1 MEQARPMTSTAV
13 PEAQAAIQEAGR
25 LIRQGL
31 DVSAAALL
39 ARRMSRAPD
48 PAVQAAL
55 TDLAQ
60 RSGQPTARLAALS
73 ALAKTQGD
81 DIGFRRRFGAL
92 AIQANDFTLAADAYQ
107 RAGRLPGG
115 TIADRME
122 AARAAYLANDLKTAR
137 TLYQQAM
144 RTPAVH
150 ADAAAGL
157 ADVLIALRRSDEAT
171 AILEAALARAPGHVG
186 LLSRLCALKPA
197 DDRMGA
203 LKAAAGNLAAPSYVR
218 AEAAYALAG
227 ACDRM
232 NDPQGAMAWARLGAR
247 LAAEPTPAAYDPAR
261 EDAAAA
267 LMLAVHDAGG
277 PDVKADE
284 ALEPLVIVGM
294 PRSGTSLTESILGAH
309 PMVAAGGERMELA
322 LAGREIE
329 IIAGRMGA
337 KSAATALQAREAAM
351 RAEIAGRYRAAGLN
365 RQRVTDKMPLN
376 LLYVGVIARLFP
388 GARFIHVRRDPRET
402 CLSIHLLNFAGAYG
416 YAGDLGQ
423 TAHAWTLSERLM
435 ADWKARLGDRV
446 LTLDHEA
453 LCEAPDEEG
462 RRLFAFCGLDWTAD
476 YLRPERR
483 RAPMRTFSALQVGAP
498 ITRRPNRWPQ
508 YKPWITPLI
517 EAFGET

>member
-1 MEQARPMTSTAV
+1 MTPAAPDTLAAV
-13 PEAQAAIQEAGR
+13 DEAGR

-39 ARRMSRAPD
+39 ARRAAKAPD
-48 PAVQAAL
+48 QTLTAAL

-73 ALAKTQGD
+73 ALARTQAG
-81 DIGFRRRFGAL
+81 DIGFWRRFGGA
-92 AIQANDFTLAADAYQ
+92 ANQANDFTLAAEAFQ
-107 RAGRLPGG
+107 RAARLPEG
-115 TIADRME
+115 TAADRME
-122 AARAAYLANDLKTAR
+122 AARAAYLANDLKTAQ
-137 TLYQQAM
+137 TLYRQAM
-144 RTPAVH
+144 QVPAVH
-150 ADAAAGL
+150 ADAVAGL
-157 ADVLIALRRSDEAT
+157 ADVLIALRRIDEAGT
-171 AILEAALARAPGHVG
+171 VLEAALERAPGHVG
-186 LLSRLCALKPA
+186 LLSQLCALKPRG
-197 DDRMGA
+197 DRLKA
-203 LKAAAGNLAAPSYVR
+203 LEAAAGNAALPPHLR

-227 ACDRM
+227 AHDRM
-232 NDPQGAMAWARLGAR
+232 KDPQGAMTWARLAGG
-247 LAAEPTPAAYDPAR
+247 LIPSVYDPAR

-267 LMLAVHDAGG
+267 FMLAVHDAGAAG
-277 PDVKADE
+277 AGADE
-284 ALEPLVIVGM
+284 TLEPLVIVGM
-294 PRSGTSLTESILGAH
+294 PRSGTSLTESVLGAD

-337 KSAATALQAREAAM
+337 KGAAAALQAREADM
-351 RAEIAGRYRAAGLN
+351 RSDIAGRYRAAGLN
-365 RQRVTDKMPLN
+365 RRRVTDKMPLN

-388 GARFIHVRRDPRET
+388 KARFIHVRRDPRET

-416 YAGDLGQ
+416 YAGDLAQ

-462 RRLFAFCGLDWTAD
+462 RRLFTFCGLDWKAD
-476 YLRPERR
+476 YLKPERR

-498 ITRRPNRWPQ
+498 ITRRPDRWPR
-508 YKPWITPLI
+508 YRPWIGPLI
-517 EAFGET
+517 ETFGEAPRSPV